1 MVSFRLRTV
10 CEFSFPC
17 LALAHHRND
26 VLCMAGDG
34 GTCQWLVLGKQQLYP
49 ESTWAL
55 LCPHGSPCSLLPQPP
70 PGSCRVGDLQQRLLL
85 HFSSPSTALGV
96 LLVPG
101 AFSWSWGA
109 QTARTLPSRGRKGQG
124 NPASGQ
130 ARVCRTLSRPR
141 KNVFCSTGLEECA
154 APSCPKG
161 PSPLWVSIK

>member
-1 MVSFRLRTV
+1 MGVLLSLPGPGTSQERRSVHGRGWGHLPVAGAREAAALPGEYLGTAVPPRLPL
-10 CEFSFPC
+10 FPP
-17 LALAHHRND
+17 APA
-26 VLCMAGDG
+26 
-34 GTCQWLVLGKQQLYP
+34 
-49 ESTWAL
+49 ST
-55 LCPHGSPCSLLPQPP
+55 S
-70 PGSCRVGDLQQRLLL
+70 SCRVGDLQQRLLL

-101 AFSWSWGA
+101 AFSRSWGA

-141 KNVFCSTGLEECA
+141 NNVFCSTGLEECP